1 MTQDIFDKIIR
12 DHPELSSLPQTLTK
26 VLEVVRRD
34 DSTAQDLA
42 DVIIVDPA
50 LTVKLLR
57 IVNSPYYGASRKIN
71 TVTQAVMTMGYRA
84 LAALALSTSVYDL
97 TGKWAT
103 TLDRVKFWRHSL
115 EVAVASRKIA
125 EAIGYQ
131 PAEEAFIAGLL
142 HDLGLLILESSF
154 REKFSR
160 IWTQYE
166 AGEDIWSLE
175 EDALGTNHARVGQ
188 FLLDQWNLPPAICR
202 AVGMHHN
209 EFVTGT
215 TDTDFRL
222 GQILALA
229 NSLSRFCITKGSE
242 VHVRLFE
249 RREVLAGNL
258 GLPLEN
264 MQEIQK
270 NLMNETLE
278 QARFL
283 EIEVGS
289 AEELL
294 QESNRMLYRHYRS
307 LETLLRENQEM
318 QREINEARMKD
329 SAMQALQ
336 TITATFNHYVNNASA
351 TILGR
356 AQLLQHGIKVG
367 NIKDPEGTTSNATS
381 IIIKGV
387 ETISLVM
394 EELKKV
400 SSFKSIVYH
409 DDTYI
414 LDIERKI
421 QERLNEI
428 NDDLPVEVGQT

>member
-1 MTQDIFDKIIR
+1 MTQDIFDKILR
-12 DHPELSSLPQTLTK
+12 EHQELSSLPQTLTR
-26 VLEVVRRD
+26 VLDIIRRD

-42 DVIIVDPA
+42 EVIIVDPA
-50 LTVKLLR
+50 LTAKLLR
-57 IVNSPYYGASRKIN
+57 IVNSPYYGSSRKIN
-71 TVTQAVMTMGYRA
+71 TVTQAVMTIGYRA

-142 HDLGLLILESSF
+142 HDLGLLVLESSF
-154 REKFSR
+154 SEKFSR
-160 IWTQYE
+160 IWKQFE
-166 AGEDIWSLE
+166 AGEDIWTLE
-175 EDALGTNHARVGQ
+175 EEALGTNHARVGQ
-188 FLLDQWNLPPAICR
+188 FLLDQWNLPPTICR

-209 EFVTGT
+209 EFVAGT
-215 TDTDFRL
+215 TDADFRL

-229 NSLSRFCITKGSE
+229 NSFSRFCIMQHST

-249 RREVLAGNL
+249 RREILAGNL
-258 GLPLEN
+258 NLSPEN
-264 MQEIQK
+264 MQEIQN
-270 NLMNETLE
+270 NLMTETLE

-294 QESNRMLYRHYRS
+294 QEANQMLFRHYRS

-329 SAMQALQ
+329 SAMNALQ
-336 TITATFNHYVNNASA
+336 TITATFNHYVNNAAA

-367 NIKDPEGTTSNATS
+367 KIKDPEGTTNNAAS
-381 IIIKGV
+381 IIIQGV
-387 ETISLVM
+387 DTITLVM

-414 LDIERKI
+414 LDIEKKI
-421 QERLNEI
+421 QQRLNAI
-428 NDDLPVEVGQT
+428 NDALPLEVSQT